1 MSSPQEIAIESAS
14 VLIIR
19 TVNDLLDLIP
29 SDSSD
34 FSPEFIASIRE
45 SLPHLIATHG
55 PDLGYALALQ
65 PLKDAVRVAADHH
78 AASAASSDPAV
89 SSNSAASDA
98 SFNPAASSNS
108 AAGAT
113 DANADANAAA
123 DAADAADAFAA
134 KIENFKANATSRI
147 AELTMLVNAANAAD
161 TADTADAA
169 DTDDDASTS

>member
-113 DANADANAAA
+113 DANAAA
-123 DAADAADAFAA
+123 DAADAADAAADAAAAFAA
-134 KIENFKANATSRI
+134 KVENFKANATSRI
-147 AELTMLVNAANAAD
+147 AEVTMLVNAANAAD
-161 TADTADAA
+161 
-169 DTDDDASTS
+169 DASTS